1 MGRPLGDAD
10 RQLHAELS
18 TAQRVENMKR
28 IVAVVVIYKMTAE
41 DSPTFVE
48 VSKFLKG
55 NDGES
60 ELIEL
65 MVCDN
70 TPYKQ
75 TGPVNFSGS
84 YIRDSTNPGLAEH
97 YNLALRRA
105 EELGGSWLMLL
116 DQDTTV
122 TAEYVEEALQRT
134 ATLATDD
141 RIAALVPKLVMNG
154 ILFSPHLPGYGKRAH
169 PVDRNLTGVPGTRL
183 VAFGS
188 GALVKVSALRE
199 IGGFP
204 EKFWLDFLAHAP
216 FLSLQDT
223 GREIFVMH
231 SALRHDVSA
240 EKPDKQNDPAI
251 PPRFENVLDAGLG
264 LFQEYGSFRDRLL
277 YRIGLCRPV
286 IGTFRRGWFRLTLRA
301 LKVAVRLTPH
311 LTPPASERR
320 YKRIDDKGDGGKC
333 HQSAGPPTVR

>member
-1 MGRPLGDAD
+1 
-10 RQLHAELS
+10 
-18 TAQRVENMKR
+18 MKR
-28 IVAVVVIYKMTAE
+28 ILAIIVLYKMTAE

-48 VSKFLKG
+48 LSKFLKG
-55 NDGES
+55 NDAASES
-60 ELIEL
+60 IEL

-75 TGPVNFSGS
+75 TAPVDFSGS

-204 EKFWLDFLAHAP
+204 EKFWLDFLDHAT

-240 EKPDKQNDPAI
+240 EKPDKQNDPAY
-251 PPRFENVLDAGLG
+251 PARFENVLDAGLG

-277 YRIGLCRPV
+277 YRIGLWRLV
-286 IGTFRRGWFRLTLRA
+286 IGSFRRGWFRLTLRA
-301 LKVAVRLTPH
+301 LKVAVRHTPH
-311 LTPPASERR
+311 LTRPRPMKLHRSDVTRGSTTKAMR
-320 YKRIDDKGDGGKC
+320 DKCDE
-333 HQSAGPPTVR
+333 SAGPPVVR

>member
-1 MGRPLGDAD
+1 
-10 RQLHAELS
+10 
-18 TAQRVENMKR
+18 MKQILAI
-28 IVAVVVIYKMTAE
+28 IVLYKMTAE

-48 VSKFLKG
+48 LSKFLRG
-55 NDGES
+55 NDAASES
-60 ELIEL
+60 IEL

-75 TGPVNFSGS
+75 TAPVDFTGS
-84 YIRDSTNPGLAEH
+84 YIQDSTNPGLAKN

-105 EELGGSWLMLL
+105 EALGASWLMLL

-122 TAEYVEEALQRT
+122 TAEYLEEALQRT

-141 RIAALVPKLVMNG
+141 RIAALVPKLMMDGKV
-154 ILFSPHLPGYGKRAH
+154 FSPHLTGYGKRAH
-169 PVDRNLTGVPGTRL
+169 PVDRNLTGVLATRL

-188 GALVKVSALRE
+188 GALVKVSALRR

-204 EKFWLDFLAHAP
+204 EKFWLDFLDHAT
-216 FLSLQDT
+216 FLALQDT

-240 EKPDKQNDPAI
+240 EKPDKQNDPAY
-251 PPRFENVLDAGLG
+251 PARFENVLDAGLG

-277 YRIGLCRPV
+277 YRIGLWRQV

-311 LTPPASERR
+311 LTPPAPERR
-320 YKRIDDKGDGGKC
+320 YKRIDDKGDAGKC
-333 HQSAGPPTVR
+333 HQSAGPPAVR